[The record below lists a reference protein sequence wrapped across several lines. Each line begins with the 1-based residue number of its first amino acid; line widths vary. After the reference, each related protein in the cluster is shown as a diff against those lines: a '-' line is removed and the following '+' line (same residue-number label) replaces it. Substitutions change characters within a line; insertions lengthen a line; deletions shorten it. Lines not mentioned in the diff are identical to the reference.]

1 MAVLRLTG
9 LLAQEVGAR
18 QIDVDAATVGEAL
31 RSLPGSL
38 VLDEHGELRPL
49 VHVYVDGTRE
59 HYLGAPLEQGAEVI
73 LVAAIAGGEGITVR
87 RRRSSGCSESSRRR
101 SASRS

>member
-18 QIDVDAATVGEAL
+18 RVEVDAATVGEAL

-38 VLDEHGELRPL
+38 VLDEHGDLRPL
-49 VHVYVDGTRE
+49 VHVYVDGSRE
-59 HYLGAPLEQGAEVI
+59 HDLGAPLEQGAEVI
-73 LVAAIAGGEGITVR
+73 LIAAIAGGEEVTER
-87 RRRSSGCSESSRRR
+87 PRQSSGCRGSSPR
-101 SASRS
+101 